1 MGALIDVGFLQN
13 DGKLSDTQRLQ
24 TINDIC
30 SVIRTASPVG
40 IAGVNFPL
48 VIPAIPS
55 AAEPFAPND
64 GIESHREKFE
74 QWHQINLDIFL
85 SGVANMFDGVPLA
98 GVAANVIP
106 IFDPTQP
113 IIDILNALKNLF
125 PDLFDFDIV
134 EFLTSIITALFL
146 KIPIFLASIAALAA
160 DIIEGVLDK
169 IEEAV
174 RIFIDFIKDNIIE
187 KLDKAQ
193 QEIDEIKEKIDK
205 LIEESIEF
213 KNKII
218 EEIKKIV
225 QKILSFLSIPT
236 FSLTLPN
243 FDFSLAFP
251 NFNLPSLP
259 IFHIGFPPGI
269 AYFFIEFIK
278 RLIQGIIIL
287 LTNIADLIAAF
298 LQGIVAVIQYLVQA
312 IFDIVVEILSAL
324 VPDLS
329 SAVTFA
335 ATIVTFVKK
344 IVQMAIVTIIGWLV
358 GDGIIIN
365 VVARE
370 VGLVS

>member
-1 MGALIDVGFLQN
+1 MGALKDVGFLSDN
-13 DGKLSDTQRLQ
+13 AKLSDAQS
-24 TINDIC
+24 IEIIDDIC
-30 SVIRTASPVG
+30 NVIRSAPPIG

-48 VIPAIPS
+48 EILAVPS
-55 AAEPFAPND
+55 AAEPFTPND
-64 GIESHREKFE
+64 GIAKHREKFN
-74 QWHQINLDIFL
+74 QWHTINLDIFL
-85 SGVANMFDGVPLA
+85 SGVANMFDGVPTT
-98 GVAANVIP
+98 GVAAKVIP
-106 IFDPTQP
+106 IIDPTQP
-113 IIDILNALKNLF
+113 IIDILNALKDLF
-125 PDLFDFDIV
+125 PDLFNFDII
-134 EFLTSIITALFL
+134 EFLTSIIASLFL
-146 KIPIFLASIAALAA
+146 NIPIFLAKIAALAA
-160 DIIEGVLDK
+160 DIIAGAIDK
-169 IEEAV
+169 IEEAIT
-174 RIFIDFIKDNIIE
+174 IFIDFIKDNIIE

-193 QEIDEIKEKIDK
+193 QEINDIKEKIDK

-225 QKILSFLSIPT
+225 QKILSFLSIPS

-278 RLIQGIIIL
+278 RLIQGIIAL
-287 LTNIADLIAAF
+287 LANVADLIAAF

-312 IFDIVVEILSAL
+312 IFDIIVEILRAL

-358 GDGIIIN
+358 GPGIIIN